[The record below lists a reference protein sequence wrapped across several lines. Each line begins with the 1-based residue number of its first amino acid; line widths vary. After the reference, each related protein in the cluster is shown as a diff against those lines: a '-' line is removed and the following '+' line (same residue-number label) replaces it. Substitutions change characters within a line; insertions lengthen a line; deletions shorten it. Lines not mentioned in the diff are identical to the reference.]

1 MASYN
6 YGIGTS
12 GGFGSSARSA
22 SSGGSDVQYAR
33 VVDVIVDSNHPRYS
47 EFERSLGL
55 YGIIYRPLG
64 GPAIEDKDALKF
76 FAYRSNSTFTKIP
89 LIGEIV
95 EIYRAPSE
103 FIDASFGG
111 SKKVYYR
118 SIVEIWNLPHLN
130 LFPDVYQDEQN
141 QTNPDPGFDFVDR
154 DDLLPL
160 QIFPGDVTIEGRYG
174 QSIRFSGTSHRDNI
188 YTDGSN
194 NGKAFTIFRNGQG
207 VEGKPGVTG
216 VEDINRDATSIYL
229 MSDHSV
235 PLEQANYKRLSY
247 DDSPDEAHVYKGKQL
262 IINSGRIFLNAK
274 EESILLSGTESVGLN
289 ARTINLDGED
299 YLALDADKIYL
310 GEKARRTNRKE
321 PVVLGLQYE
330 AWLKDLIA
338 ILKSMARDFSTV
350 LTPPQAAAVLS
361 KQGTSIN
368 SKLPAL
374 QAAIKNTLSKK
385 VYSE

>member
-1 MASYN
+1 MPTYSFAFGPNVNLGKSPGSLSSSSIKTA
-6 YGIGTS
+6 YG
-12 GGFGSSARSA
+12 
-22 SSGGSDVQYAR
+22 R
-33 VVDVIVDSNHPRYS
+33 VVDIVLDSNHPSYQELGGTLALNGVFYRTLGSPVKQENGLLFFAYS
-47 EFERSLGL
+47 RERSLS
-55 YGIIYRPLG
+55 R
-64 GPAIEDKDALKF
+64 
-76 FAYRSNSTFTKIP
+76 IP
-89 LIGEIV
+89 LLGEIV
-95 EIYRAPSE
+95 EITNQPSE
-103 FIDASFGG
+103 NSEGDKIKSD
-111 SKKVYYR
+111 KPYYS
-118 SIVEIWNLPHLN
+118 SIVNIWNSAHHNSYPDTYEDSTQSNNVKLGYNFVELPN
-130 LFPDVYQDEQN
+130 I
-141 QTNPDPGFDFVDR
+141 R
-154 DDLLPL
+154 PL
-160 QIFPGDVTIEGRYG
+160 QAFPGDILIEGRLG
-174 QSIRFSGTSHRDNI
+174 QSIRFSGIIHESNVLSDS
-188 YTDGSN
+188 SN
-194 NGKAFTIFRNGQG
+194 NGSPFTIIRNGQREIG
-207 VEGKPGVTG
+207 EGDTPL
-216 VEDINRDATSIYL
+216 VEDVNRDDTSIYL

-274 EESILLSGTESVGLN
+274 DESILLSGTESVGLN

-361 KQGTSIN
+361 KQGTSMT
-368 SKLPAL
+368 SKLPSL
-374 QAAIKNTLSKK
+374 QAAIENTLSKK